1 MQIAGTPD
9 RVGSHPLITRIEK
22 PLFNIRKMTLEG
34 IGQRIDKSNSENFG
48 KVLPNYMN
56 D

>member
-22 PLFNIRKMTLEG
+22 PLFYIRKMTLEG
-34 IGQRIDKSNSENFG
+34 IGQRIDKSYPMRILEKFAQ
-48 KVLPNYMN
+48 LYE
-56 D
+56 